1 MEDVSH
7 GILGFEVPGPLEKL
21 SKSGKIQEKHVYRK
35 SQTSVLFSSGFVLEF
50 HGFWAPSWAPFFLQN
65 RSQDGFRAQGKHFL
79 NDVMFFCDSGVP
91 QGEIFLDSGVDFH
104 GFR

>member
-21 SKSGKIQEKHVYRK
+21 SKSGKIKEKHVYRK
-35 SQTSVLFSSGFVLEF
+35 SQTSVLFSSGFSMNFMVFGLHLGLHF
-50 HGFWAPSWAPFFLQN
+50 SSKIAPKMGSEPK
-65 RSQDGFRAQGKHFL
+65 GKHFL
-79 NDVMFFCDSGVP
+79 NDVMFFCDLQVP